1 MIELDPQ
8 WHYAESPG
16 RQHYLLKAKLGRH
29 VIGRAHG
36 WYASQDRFVIEKIEI
51 DRAYRSQGHGKTMI
65 AALLAYARSQQC
77 EQLAFTGVM
86 RKNEGAI
93 LLYRTLGAEAGP
105 YSNERCDFVL
115 RLA

>member
-1 MIELDPQ
+1 
-8 WHYAESPG
+8 
-16 RQHYLLKAKLGRH
+16 
-29 VIGRAHG
+29 
-36 WYASQDRFVIEKIEI
+36 
-51 DRAYRSQGHGKTMI
+51 MI
-65 AALLAYARSQQC
+65 AALLAYARSQHC

-93 LLYRTLGAEAGP
+93 RLYRTLGAEAGP